1 MATTD
6 FIAAVELGSS
16 HIAAVAGQ
24 KHRDGSIRVLAYAKE
39 DASKFMNKGVI
50 YNIEKAAQALTSVVN
65 KLEEQLGSSVAKM
78 YVGIGGQS
86 LRTVKNVIVRT
97 LSEDED
103 IVSQALVD
111 RLFDENRESPIK
123 DMDILDVAPQEYQID
138 NTSSVDPVGVAGR
151 QITGKYLNIV
161 ARSSLRKNL
170 EHSFQLAKV
179 NIADVFISPLA
190 LAHAVLSENE
200 MRAGCALVDLGAQT
214 TTVSVYKNNILRYLC
229 VLPLGGDNITRDI
242 TSLKLEDDE
251 AEQLKLHYGDAL
263 YEEAE
268 GDIPVLLQS
277 EDGRSFKLSELNDL
291 VGARAEEIMSNVWN
305 QIRLSCFDDKLLA
318 GVFFT
323 GGGCNLK
330 NLDKVFYKLSGED
343 KVKTCRG
350 VRSFSIQGFEDVL
363 LKDGEANTL
372 LGLLA
377 LGRENCCLQ
386 EVEPEPVPVP
396 EPPKPKPHEETVVP
410 HEEKPKTE
418 PVHVAEEKPEEDEPK
433 KKNEKLR
440 ENGQKKGGS
449 VWRTRISSLFNFDN
463 DDSNTMDD

>member
-229 VLPLGGDNITRDI
+229 VLPLGGSNITCDI
-242 TSLKLEDDE
+242 T
-251 AEQLKLHYGDAL
+251 Y
-263 YEEAE
+263 
-268 GDIPVLLQS
+268 
-277 EDGRSFKLSELNDL
+277 
-291 VGARAEEIMSNVWN
+291 
-305 QIRLSCFDDKLLA
+305 
-318 GVFFT
+318 
-323 GGGCNLK
+323 
-330 NLDKVFYKLSGED
+330 
-343 KVKTCRG
+343 
-350 VRSFSIQGFEDVL
+350 
-363 LKDGEANTL
+363 
-372 LGLLA
+372 
-377 LGRENCCLQ
+377 
-386 EVEPEPVPVP
+386 
-396 EPPKPKPHEETVVP
+396 
-410 HEEKPKTE
+410 
-418 PVHVAEEKPEEDEPK
+418 
-433 KKNEKLR
+433 
-440 ENGQKKGGS
+440 
-449 VWRTRISSLFNFDN
+449 ISR
-463 DDSNTMDD
+463 MC